1 MAGIAF
7 RLKNVL
13 KNKDLT
19 SLAKA
24 YSYGA
29 FLSAGG
35 WIISIVTI
43 LLVGFINIFMFN
55 NSKEVVIYQVS
66 LTYIISLTL
75 IVSSIH
81 HLSFTR
87 FVADSLYDN
96 KEEIIIPNFFG
107 LFILNTVISFI
118 FVIIFEIFFL
128 QGVNE
133 HFLIGF
139 LFTFLLLSNVW
150 ILNIL
155 ASSVKEY
162 SYVTWVYLISYI
174 IILLLS
180 TFLGKFGLIYLLA
193 SFYFGNIVLFFA
205 LMYLVFKTY
214 DFKNLLSFEFLRSYK
229 KYWELI
235 FIGLFFN
242 LAVWVDEFV
251 FWYTPITSVP
261 VIGDLRASIIY
272 DIPVSLAYLSIIPG
286 IAIFFIRLEVDFA
299 ILYEK
304 YFDGVVNGET
314 LATLIFYKNDM
325 IDVLRIAIKEAVI
338 LQGIFNIFIFLFSKD
353 IFSVLNLPLS
363 ALPLFYI
370 DLVATQLQLLVMN
383 ILAFLF
389 YLDRRREALI
399 VALLMFISNLIFT
412 IISIQLG
419 PYFYGYGTAIA
430 MLLSSV
436 VAIIYLREVVK
447 RLEYETFMLQK

>member
-7 RLKNVL
+7 KLKKVL
-13 KNKDLT
+13 DKKDLT

-43 LLVGFINIFMFN
+43 LLVGFINIFLFN
-55 NSKEVVIYQVS
+55 NSKDVVIYQVS

-87 FVADSLYDN
+87 FVADTIYDG
-96 KEEIIIPNFFG
+96 KEEKIIPNFFG
-107 LFILNTVISFI
+107 VFILNNFISLLFTLFFI
-118 FVIIFEIFFL
+118 LFFL
-128 QGVNE
+128 KGVNE
-133 HFLIGF
+133 YFLTGF

-162 SYVTWVYLISYI
+162 DYVTWVYLIAYL

-180 TFLGKFGLIYLLA
+180 SFLGKLGVSYMLL
-193 SFYFGNIVLFFA
+193 SFYLGNIFLFFA
-205 LMYLVFKTY
+205 LMYLIFKTY
-214 DFKNLLSFEFLRSYK
+214 DFEKILSFEFLKSYR
-229 KYWELI
+229 KYYELVL
-235 FIGLFFN
+235 IGLFFN
-242 LAVWVDEFV
+242 LAVWVDEFI
-251 FWYTPITSVP
+251 FWYTPVTSAP
-261 VIGDLRASIIY
+261 VIGDIRASLIY

-304 YFDGVVNGET
+304 YFTGVVEGDT
-314 LATLIFYKNDM
+314 LSGLIFYKNKM
-325 IDVLRIAIKEAVI
+325 IDILRIAIKESVI
-338 LQGIFNIFIFLFSKD
+338 LQGIFNIFIYLFSKD
-353 IFSVLNLPLS
+353 IFSALNLPLS
-363 ALPLFYI
+363 SLPLFYI

-389 YLDRRREALI
+389 YLDRRKEALI
-399 VALLMFISNLIFT
+399 VSFLMFFSNMVFT
-412 IISIQLG
+412 LISIQLG
-419 PYFYGYGTAIA
+419 PYFYGYGTALG

-436 VAIIYLREVVK
+436 VAIYYLKLVIK